1 MEYIID
7 VVRLRIKILMKE
19 RGWDERMLAEKAG
32 LSLYVIHD
40 ILTNSN
46 DIDVNII
53 LKISKAFEL
62 CLSDFYCEQLFDRHD
77 FES

>member
-1 MEYIID
+1 MEDIID

-19 RGWDERMLAEKAG
+19 RDWDERMLAEKAG
-32 LSLYVIHD
+32 LSLSIIKS
-40 ILTNSN
+40 ILTKSN
-46 DIDVNII
+46 DIDVGII

-62 CLSDFYCEQLFDRHD
+62 CLSDFYCEELFDRHD